1 MGDKRKM
8 TKATLKKAECLRDDI
23 HYAECY
29 LRDIKHYEQKLFDYN
44 IKLTLPRTLGTF
56 ATNDDLY
63 FCDKQLKKDLLN
75 TIKIYLVKKIQDA
88 EKELESL

>member
-1 MGDKRKM
+1 M
-8 TKATLKKAECLRDDI
+8 TKTTLKKAECLRNDI

-56 ATNDDLY
+56 ATNDELY

>member
-1 MGDKRKM
+1 M

-23 HYAECY
+23 HYAESY
-29 LRDIKHYEQKLFDYN
+29 LRDIKHFEQNLFSYN

-63 FCDKQLKKDLLN
+63 FADKQLKKDLLN
-75 TIKIYLVKKIQDA
+75 IIKIFLVKKIQEA
-88 EKELESL
+88 EKELEKL